1 MSGSTATTGLDIS
14 GRRHRPQAFAFGR
27 TTLWQKEITMISDNV
42 RADILLQAMP
52 YIKNFTGKVIV
63 VKYGGAAMINEGV
76 RSAVLQDLILMR
88 QVGILPVLVH
98 GGGPEIDRMLKK
110 LGKERVFVDGL
121 RYTDDETMEIV
132 QMVLSGK
139 VNKDLVAHIARQGG
153 SAIGVCG
160 GDGGLFRATK
170 LQKNGKD
177 LGMVGE
183 ISTVDPSVVQMALNA
198 GFIPV
203 VSTIALR
210 QDDEPGYYNI
220 NADTASAELAGA
232 LGAEKLILL
241 TDVPGILK
249 DVADMATLISLIKKE
264 EVPALLSQ
272 GTVSGGMIPKVE
284 CCVKA
289 LELGV
294 TSTHILDG
302 RSPHS
307 LLIEIFSDRGMGTM
321 IV

>member
-1 MSGSTATTGLDIS
+1 
-14 GRRHRPQAFAFGR
+14 
-27 TTLWQKEITMISDNV
+27 MISDNIL
-42 RADILLQAMP
+42 ADILLQAMP
-52 YIKNFTGKVIV
+52 YIKKFAGKILV

-76 RSAVLQDLILMR
+76 RAAVLQDLILMQ
-88 QVGILPVLVH
+88 QVGIKPVLVH

-121 RYTDDETMEIV
+121 RYTDDETIEVV
-132 QMVLSGK
+132 QMVLAGK
-139 VNKDLVAHIARQGG
+139 VNKDLVAHIQRQGG
-153 SAIGVCG
+153 LALGLCG
-160 GDGGLFRATK
+160 GDGGLFSAVR
-170 LQKNGKD
+170 LQKDGKD

-183 ISTVDPSVVQMALNA
+183 ISSVRPEVVKHALDS

-203 VSTIALR
+203 VSTIGLR
-210 QDDEPGYYNI
+210 EDDESGYYNI
-220 NADTASAELAGA
+220 NADTAAAELAGA

-249 DVADMATLISLIKKE
+249 DVSDVATLISEIKRENVPGIIKKG
-264 EVPALLSQ
+264 L
-272 GTVSGGMIPKVE
+272 VSGGMIPKVE

-289 LELGV
+289 LTLGV
-294 TSTHILDG
+294 VSTHILDG

-307 LLIEIFSDRGMGTM
+307 LLVEIFSDRGKGTM

>member
-1 MSGSTATTGLDIS
+1 MMT
-14 GRRHRPQAFAFGR
+14 
-27 TTLWQKEITMISDNV
+27 DNV
-42 RADILLQAMP
+42 RADILIQAMP
-52 YIKNFTGKVIV
+52 YFKAFTGKIVV

-76 RSAVLQDLILMR
+76 RAAVLQDLILML
-88 QVGILPVLVH
+88 QVGIKPVLVH

-139 VNKDLVAHIARQGG
+139 VNKDLVAHIERQGG
-153 SAIGVCG
+153 SAMGICG
-160 GDGGLFRATK
+160 GDGGLFRATR

-183 ISTVDPSVVQMALNA
+183 ISAVDPSIVRHALDA

-203 VSTIALR
+203 VSTVALR
-210 QDDEPGYYNI
+210 QDDETGYYNI
-220 NADTASAELAGA
+220 NADTAAAELAGA

-241 TDVPGILK
+241 TDVPGILRDMA
-249 DVADMATLISLIKKE
+249 DVATLISVIKREDVPGLI
-264 EVPALLSQ
+264 SQ
-272 GTVSGGMIPKVE
+272 SVVSGGMIPKVE

-289 LELGV
+289 LSLGV
-294 TSTHILDG
+294 KSTHILDG

-307 LLIEIFSDRGMGTM
+307 LLIELFSDKGMGTM

>member
-1 MSGSTATTGLDIS
+1 M
-14 GRRHRPQAFAFGR
+14 
-27 TTLWQKEITMISDNV
+27 ITDNV

-52 YIKNFTGKVIV
+52 YIKNFSGRVVV

-76 RSAVLQDLILMR
+76 RAAVLQDLILMR

-110 LGKERVFVDGL
+110 LGKERVFIDGL

-132 QMVLSGK
+132 QMVLAGK

-153 SAIGVCG
+153 SAVGICG
-160 GDGGLFRATK
+160 GDGGLFKATK

-177 LGMVGE
+177 LGMVGD
-183 ISTVDPSVVQMALNA
+183 ISSVDPKVVRMALDS

-249 DVADMATLISLIKKE
+249 DMADMATLLSIVKKE
-264 EVPALLSQ
+264 EVPALISQ
-272 GTVSGGMIPKVE
+272 GIVSGGMIPKVE

-294 TSTHILDG
+294 ASTHILDG

>member
-1 MSGSTATTGLDIS
+1 
-14 GRRHRPQAFAFGR
+14 
-27 TTLWQKEITMISDNV
+27 MIAENL
-42 RADILLQAMP
+42 RADILVQAMP
-52 YIKNFTGKVIV
+52 YIKKFSGKILV

-76 RSAVLQDLILMR
+76 RAAVLQDLILM
-88 QVGILPVLVH
+88 QEVGIKPVLVH

-121 RYTDDETMEIV
+121 RYTDDETIEVV
-132 QMVLSGK
+132 QMVLAGK
-139 VNKDLVAHIARQGG
+139 VNKDLVAHIQRQGG
-153 SAIGVCG
+153 QALGICG
-160 GDGGLFRATK
+160 GDGGLFKANR

-183 ISTVDPSVVQMALNA
+183 IAVIQPEVVLNAINA

-210 QDDEPGYYNI
+210 QDDESGYYNI
-220 NADTASAELAGA
+220 NADTAAAQLAGA

-249 DVADMATLISLIKKE
+249 DMADVATLISEISRE
-264 EVPALLSQ
+264 DVPALIKQ
-272 GTVSGGMIPKVE
+272 GIVSGGMIPKVE
-284 CCVKA
+284 CCVLA
-289 LELGV
+289 LKLGV
-294 TSTHILDG
+294 ISTHILDG

-307 LLIEIFSDRGMGTM
+307 LLIEIFSDRGKGTM
-321 IV
+321 IL

>member
-1 MSGSTATTGLDIS
+1 MV
-14 GRRHRPQAFAFGR
+14 
-27 TTLWQKEITMISDNV
+27 SDNV

-52 YIKNFTGKVIV
+52 YIERFAGRVVV

-76 RSAVLQDLILMR
+76 RAAVLQDLILMR
-88 QVGILPVLVH
+88 QVGMYPVLVH

-132 QMVLSGK
+132 QMVLAGK
-139 VNKDLVAHIARQGG
+139 VNKDLVAHISRQGG
-153 SAIGVCG
+153 RGMGLCG
-160 GDGGLFRATK
+160 GDGGLFKAER
-170 LQKNGKD
+170 LVKNGKD

-183 ISTVDPSVVQMALNA
+183 IAQVDPKAVRVALEA

-210 QDDEPGYYNI
+210 LDDEPGYFNI

-249 DVADMATLISLIKKE
+249 DMADLSTLISVVKKAD
-264 EVPALLSQ
+264 VPALVHQ
-272 GTVSGGMIPKVE
+272 GVVSGGMIPKVE

-289 LELGV
+289 LDLGV
-294 TSTHILDG
+294 KSTHILDG

>member
-1 MSGSTATTGLDIS
+1 M
-14 GRRHRPQAFAFGR
+14 
-27 TTLWQKEITMISDNV
+27 ITDNV
-42 RADILLQAMP
+42 RADILIQAMP
-52 YIKNFTGKVIV
+52 YIRKFAGKILI

-76 RSAVLQDLILMR
+76 RAAVLQDLILMQ
-88 QVGILPVLVH
+88 QVGIKPVLVH

-132 QMVLSGK
+132 QMVLAGK
-139 VNKDLVAHIARQGG
+139 VNKDLVAHIERQGG
-153 SAIGVCG
+153 SALGICG
-160 GDGGLFRATK
+160 GDGGLFRATR

-183 ISTVDPSVVQMALNA
+183 IASVRPEVVRHALDA
-198 GFIPV
+198 DFIPV

-210 QDDEPGYYNI
+210 QDDESGYYNI
-220 NADTASAELAGA
+220 NADTAAAELAGA

-241 TDVPGILK
+241 TDVPGLLR
-249 DVADMATLISLIKKE
+249 DVADSATLISVLKRE
-264 EVPALLSQ
+264 DVPALVAQ
-272 GTVSGGMIPKVE
+272 GVVSGGMIPKVE
-284 CCVKA
+284 CCVQA
-289 LELGV
+289 LSLGV
-294 TSTHILDG
+294 ATTHILDG

-307 LLIEIFSDRGMGTM
+307 LLIEVFSDRGMGTM

>member
-1 MSGSTATTGLDIS
+1 M
-14 GRRHRPQAFAFGR
+14 
-27 TTLWQKEITMISDNV
+27 ITDNV
-42 RADILLQAMP
+42 RADILIQAMP
-52 YIKNFTGKVIV
+52 YFKAFTGKIVV

-76 RSAVLQDLILMR
+76 RSAVLQDLILML
-88 QVGILPVLVH
+88 QVGIRPVLVH

-121 RYTDDETMEIV
+121 RYTDDEAMEIV

-139 VNKDLVAHIARQGG
+139 VNKDLVAHIERQGG
-153 SAIGVCG
+153 SALGICG
-160 GDGGLFRATK
+160 GDGGLFRATR

-183 ISTVDPSVVQMALNA
+183 ISAVDPSIIRHALEA

-203 VSTIALR
+203 VSTVALR
-210 QDDEPGYYNI
+210 QDDETGYYNI
-220 NADTASAELAGA
+220 NADTAAAELAGA

-241 TDVPGILK
+241 TDVPGILRDMA
-249 DVADMATLISLIKKE
+249 DVATLISVIKRE
-264 EVPALLSQ
+264 DVPGYISQ
-272 GTVSGGMIPKVE
+272 AVVSGGMIPKVE

-289 LELGV
+289 LSLGV
-294 TSTHILDG
+294 KSTHILDG

-307 LLIEIFSDRGMGTM
+307 LLIELFSDKGMGTM

>member
-1 MSGSTATTGLDIS
+1 
-14 GRRHRPQAFAFGR
+14 
-27 TTLWQKEITMISDNV
+27 MIADNV
-42 RADILLQAMP
+42 RADILIQAMP
-52 YIKNFTGKVIV
+52 YFKKFSGKIVV

-98 GGGPEIDRMLKK
+98 GGGPEIDRMLKRI
-110 LGKERVFVDGL
+110 GKERVFVDGL
-121 RYTDDETMEIV
+121 RYTDDETMEVV
-132 QMVLSGK
+132 QMVLAGK
-139 VNKDLVAHIARQGG
+139 VNKDLVSLIARQGG
-153 SAIGVCG
+153 KAFGLCG
-160 GDGGLFRATK
+160 GDGGLFRATRY
-170 LQKNGKD
+170 QKNGKD

-183 ISTVDPSVVQMALNA
+183 ITSIDTSAVSAALQG

-210 QDDEPGYYNI
+210 DDDEAGFYNI
-220 NADTASAELAGA
+220 NADTAAAELAGA

-241 TDVPGILK
+241 TDVPGLLK
-249 DVADMATLISLIKKE
+249 DMADVATLISELDRK
-264 EVPALLSQ
+264 EVPSLISQ
-272 GTVSGGMIPKVE
+272 GLVSGGMIPKVE
-284 CCVKA
+284 CCVRA

-294 TSTHILDG
+294 ATTHILDG

-321 IV
+321 II

>member
-1 MSGSTATTGLDIS
+1 
-14 GRRHRPQAFAFGR
+14 
-27 TTLWQKEITMISDNV
+27 MIADNV
-42 RADILLQAMP
+42 RADILIQAMP
-52 YIKNFTGKVIV
+52 YFKAFSGKIVV

-76 RSAVLQDLILMR
+76 RSAVLQDLILML
-88 QVGILPVLVH
+88 QVGIKPVLVH

-139 VNKDLVAHIARQGG
+139 VNKDLVAHIERQGG
-153 SAIGVCG
+153 SALGVCG
-160 GDGGLFRATK
+160 GDGGLFRAK
-170 LQKNGKD
+170 RLQKNGKD

-183 ISTVDPSVVQMALNA
+183 ISAVNPAIIHRALDA

-203 VSTIALR
+203 VSTVALR
-210 QDDEPGYYNI
+210 QDDETGYYNI
-220 NADTASAELAGA
+220 NADTAAAELAGA
-232 LGAEKLILL
+232 LGAEKLVLL

-249 DVADMATLISLIKKE
+249 DMADSATLISVIKRE
-264 EVPALLSQ
+264 DVPGFITHAI
-272 GTVSGGMIPKVE
+272 VSGGMIPKVE

-289 LELGV
+289 LSLGV
-294 TSTHILDG
+294 KSTHILDG

-307 LLIEIFSDRGMGTM
+307 LLIELFSDKGMGTM

>member
-1 MSGSTATTGLDIS
+1 M
-14 GRRHRPQAFAFGR
+14 
-27 TTLWQKEITMISDNV
+27 ITDNV
-42 RADILLQAMP
+42 RADILIQAMP
-52 YIKNFTGKVIV
+52 YFKAFAGKIVV

-76 RSAVLQDLILMR
+76 RSAVLQDLILML
-88 QVGILPVLVH
+88 QVGIRPVLVH

-121 RYTDDETMEIV
+121 RYTDDEAMEIV

-139 VNKDLVAHIARQGG
+139 VNKDLVAHIERQGG
-153 SAIGVCG
+153 SALGVCG
-160 GDGGLFRATK
+160 GDGGLFRATR
-170 LQKNGKD
+170 LQKDGKD

-183 ISTVDPSVVQMALNA
+183 ISAVDPSIIRHALEA

-203 VSTIALR
+203 VSTVALR
-210 QDDEPGYYNI
+210 QDEETGYYNI
-220 NADTASAELAGA
+220 NADTAAAELAGA

-241 TDVPGILK
+241 TDVPGILRDMA
-249 DVADMATLISLIKKE
+249 DVATLISVIKRE
-264 EVPALLSQ
+264 DVPGFISQ
-272 GTVSGGMIPKVE
+272 AVVSGGMIPKVE

-289 LELGV
+289 LSLGV
-294 TSTHILDG
+294 KSTHILDG

-307 LLIEIFSDRGMGTM
+307 LLIELFSDKGMGTM

>member
-1 MSGSTATTGLDIS
+1 
-14 GRRHRPQAFAFGR
+14 
-27 TTLWQKEITMISDNV
+27 MIADNV
-42 RADILLQAMP
+42 RADILIQAMP
-52 YIKNFTGKVIV
+52 YFKSFTGKIVI

-76 RSAVLQDLILMR
+76 RAAVLQDLILM
-88 QVGILPVLVH
+88 QHVGIRPVLVH

-110 LGKERVFVDGL
+110 LGKERVFVDGI

-139 VNKDLVAHIARQGG
+139 VNKDLVAHIQRQGG
-153 SAIGVCG
+153 SALGLCG
-160 GDGGLFRATK
+160 GDGGLFRANR

-183 ISTVDPSVVQMALNA
+183 IVSVKPELVLHALDA

-203 VSTIALR
+203 ISTIALR
-210 QDDEPGYYNI
+210 QDDESGYYNV
-220 NADTASAELAGA
+220 NADTAAAELAGA

-249 DVADMATLISLIKKE
+249 DVADSATLISVIKRE
-264 EVPALLSQ
+264 DVPALVAQ
-272 GTVSGGMIPKVE
+272 GVVSGGMIPKVE
-284 CCVKA
+284 CCVRA
-289 LELGV
+289 LSLGV
-294 TSTHILDG
+294 RSTHILDG

-307 LLIEIFSDRGMGTM
+307 LLIELFSDRGMGTM

>member
-1 MSGSTATTGLDIS
+1 
-14 GRRHRPQAFAFGR
+14 
-27 TTLWQKEITMISDNV
+27 MIADNV
-42 RADILLQAMP
+42 RADILIQAMP
-52 YIKNFTGKVIV
+52 YFKKFSGKIVV

-98 GGGPEIDRMLKK
+98 GGGPEIDRMLKRI
-110 LGKERVFVDGL
+110 GKERVFVDGL
-121 RYTDDETMEIV
+121 RYTDDETMDVV
-132 QMVLSGK
+132 QMVLAGK
-139 VNKDLVAHIARQGG
+139 VNKDLVSLIARQGG
-153 SAIGVCG
+153 KAFGLCG
-160 GDGGLFRATK
+160 GDGGLFRATRY
-170 LQKNGKD
+170 QKNGKD

-183 ISTVDPSVVQMALNA
+183 ITSIDISAVSAALQG

-210 QDDEPGYYNI
+210 DDDEAGFYNI
-220 NADTASAELAGA
+220 NADTAAAELAGA

-241 TDVPGILK
+241 TDVPGLLK
-249 DVADMATLISLIKKE
+249 DMADVATLISELDRK
-264 EVPALLSQ
+264 EVPALISQ
-272 GTVSGGMIPKVE
+272 GLVSGGMIPKVE
-284 CCVKA
+284 CCVRA

-294 TSTHILDG
+294 ATTHILDG

-321 IV
+321 II

>member
-1 MSGSTATTGLDIS
+1 
-14 GRRHRPQAFAFGR
+14 
-27 TTLWQKEITMISDNV
+27 MIADNV
-42 RADILLQAMP
+42 RADILIQAMP
-52 YIKNFTGKVIV
+52 YFKAFAGKIVV

-76 RSAVLQDLILMR
+76 RSAVLQDLILML
-88 QVGILPVLVH
+88 QVGIKPVLVH

-139 VNKDLVAHIARQGG
+139 VNKDLVAHIERQGG
-153 SAIGVCG
+153 SALGICG
-160 GDGGLFRATK
+160 GDGGLFRATR

-177 LGMVGE
+177 LGMVGQ
-183 ISTVDPSVVQMALNA
+183 IFAVDPSIIRHALDA

-210 QDDEPGYYNI
+210 QDDETGYYNI
-220 NADTASAELAGA
+220 NADTAAAELAGA

-249 DVADMATLISLIKKE
+249 DMADIATLISVLKREDVAGLI
-264 EVPALLSQ
+264 AQ
-272 GTVSGGMIPKVE
+272 GVVSGGMIPKVE
-284 CCVKA
+284 CCVQA
-289 LELGV
+289 LSLGV
-294 TSTHILDG
+294 KSTHILDG

-307 LLIEIFSDRGMGTM
+307 LLIELFSDKGMGTM

>member
-1 MSGSTATTGLDIS
+1 
-14 GRRHRPQAFAFGR
+14 
-27 TTLWQKEITMISDNV
+27 MISDNV

-52 YIKNFTGKVIV
+52 YIKKFSGKVIV

-88 QVGILPVLVH
+88 EVGILPVLVH

-110 LGKERVFVDGL
+110 LGKDRVFVDGL

-153 SAIGVCG
+153 SAIGICG
-160 GDGGLFRATK
+160 GDGNLFRATK

-177 LGMVGE
+177 LGMVGD
-183 ISTVDPSVVQMALNA
+183 ISAVDPSVVRMALDA

-232 LGAEKLILL
+232 IGAEKLILL
-241 TDVPGILK
+241 TDVPGILR
-249 DVADMATLISLIKKE
+249 DMADMATLISLVKKE

-294 TSTHILDG
+294 ASTHILDG

-321 IV
+321 II